1 MALAGPAEEAISLS
15 DEVISDA
22 VPAIGS
28 LQALTLFGQAKLGV
42 LQKFIDVS
50 TTPTEQ
56 EVELTKVTIPVSAPQ
71 PISAIQIR
79 DRIQDYM
86 ARYSAAIKHRI
97 ECERMEARLREFA
110 RYLNYT
116 AMEWQRLRQ
125 DPMDEKVL
133 KAVKQYSRDCVDS
146 VAAGRTLGP

>member
-1 MALAGPAEEAISLS
+1 MTLAERAVEAIGLS

-28 LQALTLFGQAKLGV
+28 LQALTLFGRAKLGV
-42 LQKFIDVS
+42 LQRLIDAS

-56 EVELTKVTIPVSAPQ
+56 KVELTKVAIPVSAPQ
-71 PISAIQIR
+71 PKAAIQIR

-97 ECERMEARLREFA
+97 ECKRMEARLWEFA
-110 RYLNYT
+110 EYLNYT
-116 AMEWQRLRQ
+116 ATEWEGFRQ
-125 DPMDEKVL
+125 DPMHKTVL
-133 KAVKQYSRDCVDS
+133 EAVTQYSRACLDS
-146 VAAGRTLGP
+146 MAAGGTLVP